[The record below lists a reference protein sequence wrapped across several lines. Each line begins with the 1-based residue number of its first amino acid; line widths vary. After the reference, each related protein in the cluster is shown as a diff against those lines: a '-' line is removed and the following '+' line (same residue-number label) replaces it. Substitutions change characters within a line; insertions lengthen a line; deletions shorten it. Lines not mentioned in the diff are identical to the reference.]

1 MLQIQAPTN
10 CPSCNSVL
18 EWVNHILYCRN
29 TLCGSQSSKKIEHFA
44 KTLKIKGLGP
54 AAVEKLQLEVVD
66 EIYTLSEA
74 EIAERLGSQKLAE
87 KLYVEIKN
95 SELAPLNALLPAF
108 SIRLIGKTATDK
120 LSTVCSSIDDITEDS
135 CKEAG
140 LGQIA
145 TSSLLAWLEEEYP
158 FIDLPHDW
166 KFITPEKKEI
176 VGVVCISGKLKSY
189 KTKAEAAQVLSK
201 HGYTIKDSVTKDV
214 TILVYEGGIES
225 QKTQKA
231 RESGVTI
238 VENLVDFLGERHG
251 IA

>member
-1 MLQIQAPTN
+1 MSSIQAPTN
-10 CPSCNSVL
+10 CPSCSSVL

-29 TLCGSQSSKKIEHFA
+29 NLCGDQSSKKIEHFA

-54 AAVEKLQLEVVD
+54 AAVKKLQLEVVD
-66 EIYTLSEA
+66 EIYNLSES

-87 KLYVEIKN
+87 KLYVEIEN
-95 SELAPLNALLPAF
+95 SKLAPLNALLPAF

-145 TSSLLAWLEEEYP
+145 TRSLLEWLKEEYP
-158 FIDLPHDW
+158 FVKLPHTW
-166 KFITPEKKEI
+166 KFEKGTRKAS

-189 KTKAEAAQVLSK
+189 KTKAEAAKVLQEC
-201 HGYTIKDSVTKDV
+201 GYTIKDSVTKDV
-214 TILVYEGGIES
+214 TILVNESGIES
-225 QKTQKA
+225 QKTAKA

-238 VENLVDFLGERHG
+238 VENLVDFLGEKHG

>member
-1 MLQIQAPTN
+1 MSSIQAPTN

-29 TLCGSQSSKKIEHFA
+29 TLCGDQSSKKIEHFA

-54 AAVEKLQLEVVD
+54 AAIEKLQLEVVD
-66 EIYTLSEA
+66 EIYNLSES
-74 EIAERLGSQKLAE
+74 EITDRLGSQKLAE

-140 LGQIA
+140 LGQVA
-145 TSSLLAWLEEEYP
+145 TRSLLNWLKEDYP
-158 FIDLPHDW
+158 FIKLPHSW
-166 KFITPEKKEI
+166 KF
-176 VGVVCISGKLKSY
+176 
-189 KTKAEAAQVLSK
+189 
-201 HGYTIKDSVTKDV
+201 
-214 TILVYEGGIES
+214 
-225 QKTQKA
+225 
-231 RESGVTI
+231 
-238 VENLVDFLGERHG
+238 
-251 IA
+251 

>member
-1 MLQIQAPTN
+1 MSSIQAPTN

-29 TLCGSQSSKKIEHFA
+29 TLCGDQSSKKIEHFA

-54 AAVEKLQLEVVD
+54 AAIEKLQLEVVD
-66 EIYTLSEA
+66 EIYNLSES
-74 EIAERLGSQKLAE
+74 EITDRLGSQKLAE
-87 KLYVEIKN
+87 KLYIEIKN

-140 LGQIA
+140 LGQVA
-145 TSSLLAWLEEEYP
+145 TRSLLNWLKEDYP
-158 FIDLPHDW
+158 FIKLPHSW
-166 KFITPEKKEI
+166 KFSKVEKKASA
-176 VGVVCISGKLKSY
+176 GVVCISGKLKSY
-189 KTKAEAAQVLSK
+189 KTKAEAANILK
-201 HGYTIKDSVTKDV
+201 EYGYTIKDSVTKDV
-214 TILVYEGGIES
+214 TILVNESGIES
-225 QKTQKA
+225 QKTIKA

>member
-1 MLQIQAPTN
+1 M
-10 CPSCNSVL
+10 
-18 EWVNHILYCRN
+18 
-29 TLCGSQSSKKIEHFA
+29 
-44 KTLKIKGLGP
+44 
-54 AAVEKLQLEVVD
+54 
-66 EIYTLSEA
+66 
-74 EIAERLGSQKLAE
+74 
-87 KLYVEIKN
+87 
-95 SELAPLNALLPAF
+95 
-108 SIRLIGKTATDK
+108 
-120 LSTVCSSIDDITEDS
+120 
-135 CKEAG
+135 
-140 LGQIA
+140 
-145 TSSLLAWLEEEYP
+145 
-158 FIDLPHDW
+158 

-214 TILVYEGGIES
+214 TILVNEGGIES